1 MLGYVVRR
9 SAQSLLLVWLVTV
22 VVFALLHLTPGDP
35 ASVMLGENAT
45 PEQVQALQQSL
56 GLDQPLLLQY
66 ARFLGRAVR
75 GDLGTSI
82 RAQRPAL
89 DVVLERLPA
98 TLVLTAG
105 AFSFAVLIGMPIG
118 VISAVKRLSL
128 WDHGSMALALLGQ
141 SMPGFWL
148 GLVLITVFAVHLRW
162 LPASG
167 MGSFSHVVLPAITLG
182 MFLIGLIIRLTR
194 SSMLDVLGQDYVRTA
209 RAKGLAE
216 RMVVMQHALMNA
228 LIPVVTLLG
237 LQLGLLLGGAV
248 ITETV
253 FAWPGVGLATVTAIH
268 QRDYPVVQCA
278 VMVSAVLVLSINW
291 AVDLLYHYLDPRVHA
306 VE

>member
-45 PEQVQALQQSL
+45 PEQVQALQRSL
-56 GLDQPLLLQY
+56 GLDQPLVLQY
-66 ARFLGRAVR
+66 ARFLGRALH

-89 DVVLERLPA
+89 EVVLERLPA
-98 TLVLTAG
+98 TLLLTAG

-118 VISAVKRLSL
+118 VLSAVKRLSL

-167 MGSFSHVVLPAITLG
+167 MGGISHVVLPAITLG

-228 LIPVVTLLG
+228 LIPVVTLVG

-278 VMVSAVLVLSINW
+278 VLVSAVLVLSINW

>member
-9 SAQSLLLVWLVTV
+9 SAQSLLLVLLVTV

-35 ASVMLGENAT
+35 ASVILGENAT
-45 PEQVQALQQSL
+45 PEQVQALQRSL
-56 GLDQPLLLQY
+56 GLDQPLVLQY
-66 ARFLGRAVR
+66 ARFLGRALH

-89 DVVLERLPA
+89 EVVLERLPA
-98 TLVLTAG
+98 TLLLTAG

-118 VISAVKRLSL
+118 VISAVKRLSF

-167 MGSFSHVVLPAITLG
+167 MGSLSHVVLPAITLG

-228 LIPVVTLLG
+228 LIPVVTLVG

-278 VMVSAVLVLSINW
+278 VLVSAVLVLSINW

>member
-1 MLGYVVRR
+1 
-9 SAQSLLLVWLVTV
+9 V

-45 PEQVQALQQSL
+45 PEQVQALQRSL
-56 GLDQPLLLQY
+56 GLDLPLVLQY
-66 ARFLGRAVR
+66 ARFLGHALH

-89 DVVLERLPA
+89 EVVLERLPA
-98 TLVLTAG
+98 TLLLTAG

-148 GLVLITVFAVHLRW
+148 GLVLITVFAVRLRW

-167 MGSFSHVVLPAITLG
+167 MGSLSHVVLPAITLG

-228 LIPVVTLLG
+228 LIPVVTLVG

-278 VMVSAVLVLSINW
+278 VLVSAVLVLSINW

>member
-1 MLGYVVRR
+1 MLGFFVRR

-22 VVFALLHLTPGDP
+22 VVFLLLHLTPGDP

-45 PEQVQALQQSL
+45 PDQVAALRREL
-56 GLDQPLLLQY
+56 GLDRPLVLQY
-66 ARFLGRAVR
+66 AGFLARAVQ

-98 TLVLTAG
+98 TLLLTAG
-105 AFSFAVLIGMPIG
+105 AFGFAVTVGMPVG
-118 VISAVKRLSL
+118 VLSAVKRLSF
-128 WDHGSMALALLGQ
+128 WDHGSMGLALLGQ

-167 MGSFSHVVLPAITLG
+167 MDGPTHVVLPAITLG

-216 RMVVMQHALMNA
+216 RAVVMQHALKNA

-237 LQLGLLLGGAV
+237 LQLGVLLGGAV

-278 VMVSAVLVLSINW
+278 VLVSAVIVVSINW
-291 AVDLLYHYLDPRVHA
+291 AVDVLYHYIDPRVRG

>member
-45 PEQVQALQQSL
+45 PEQVQALQRSL
-56 GLDQPLLLQY
+56 GLDQPLVLQY
-66 ARFLGRAVR
+66 ARFLGRALH

-89 DVVLERLPA
+89 EVVLERLPA
-98 TLVLTAG
+98 TLLLTAG

-118 VISAVKRLSL
+118 VISAVKRLTL

-167 MGSFSHVVLPAITLG
+167 MGSLSHVVLPAITLG

-228 LIPVVTLLG
+228 LIPVVTLVG

-278 VMVSAVLVLSINW
+278 VLVSAVLVLSINW

>member
-45 PEQVQALQQSL
+45 PEQVEALRRSL
-56 GLDQPLLLQY
+56 GLDRPLVLQY
-66 ARFLGRAVR
+66 ARFLGRALH

-89 DVVLERLPA
+89 EVVLERLPA
-98 TLVLTAG
+98 TLLLTAG
-105 AFSFAVLIGMPIG
+105 AFTFALLIGMPIG

-167 MGSFSHVVLPAITLG
+167 MGGFSHVVLPAITLG

-216 RMVVMQHALMNA
+216 RMVVDA
-228 LIPVVTLLG
+228 
-237 LQLGLLLGGAV
+237 
-248 ITETV
+248 
-253 FAWPGVGLATVTAIH
+253 AT
-268 QRDYPVVQCA
+268 R
-278 VMVSAVLVLSINW
+278 
-291 AVDLLYHYLDPRVHA
+291 
-306 VE
+306 

>member
-1 MLGYVVRR
+1 MVCAAIAIRCERLPAHARPARPRGGDGGSLTRAGGKMLGYVVRR

-45 PEQVQALQQSL
+45 PEQVQALQRSL
-56 GLDQPLLLQY
+56 GLDQPLVLQY
-66 ARFLGRAVR
+66 ARFLGRALH

-89 DVVLERLPA
+89 EVVLERLPA
-98 TLVLTAG
+98 TLLLTAG

-216 RMVVMQHALMNA
+216 RM
-228 LIPVVTLLG
+228 
-237 LQLGLLLGGAV
+237 
-248 ITETV
+248 
-253 FAWPGVGLATVTAIH
+253 
-268 QRDYPVVQCA
+268 
-278 VMVSAVLVLSINW
+278 
-291 AVDLLYHYLDPRVHA
+291 
-306 VE
+306 